1 MKSNR
6 YHKAFIREHKKEQSN
21 YLNNQISILEV
32 NNIMR
37 KNEPQL
43 MPYTVY
49 QRDTTKER
57 ISELDYSTE
66 KVRLQQTYK
75 KMMNMN
81 DN

>member
-6 YHKAFIREHKKEQSN
+6 YHKAFIRERKKEQSN
-21 YLNNQISILEV
+21 YLNNQISILEL
-32 NNIMR
+32 NNILR
-37 KNEPQL
+37 KNKPQL

-57 ISELDYSTE
+57 ISELDYNTE

-75 KMMNMN
+75 KMINMN